1 MKTIFSFG
9 IIILLFFPVVSFSQ
23 QTANN
28 QLIQTIYYYS
38 FKAEMNAVATNNIEQ
53 EVKQL
58 KGVIKVKIQFKPE
71 KKVGELI
78 VVVQEKKRSSEGDVL
93 FQPVDLKR
101 ILATNGFIPNLLTTE
116 ITNN

>member
-1 MKTIFSFG
+1 MKP
-9 IIILLFFPVVSFSQ
+9 ILLFCVVALLFFSNKSFSQ
-23 QTANN
+23 QPTNN
-28 QLIQTIYYYS
+28 HLIKTVYYYS
-38 FKAEMNAVATNNIEQ
+38 FNAEINVVAMDKIEQ

-58 KGVIKVKIQFKPE
+58 KGVTKVKIQFKPE
-71 KKVGELI
+71 KKIGELI

-101 ILATNGFIPNLLTTE
+101 ILSTNGFIPNLLKTE